1 MTTHHKH
8 CVIVGGTSGIGLAL
22 AKDYLDKSWQV
33 TIIGSSA
40 DKINALN
47 QHYQHH
53 DNLTIKQCDIT
64 NVRQRQRLFDELAN
78 MPMTHFIYSAGI
90 YYNERKL
97 NLSKAQSEQILAVNL
112 QAFCQCVEWASEQ
125 LKQHHQHNKNTCLVA
140 IASVAG
146 LLNFEQMSLYARCKR
161 AMIEICQAYQ
171 LALEPFGIGVNC
183 IACGYI
189 DTQKLRELNAGSAQH
204 KPFLS
209 SEKQAVRE
217 INHAIGHNIKVHIF
231 PKPMKYVVKAL
242 GSLPEPLLSQ
252 IMKLQYR
259 QQDKKLSQK

>member
-8 CVIVGGTSGIGLAL
+8 CVIIGGTSGIGLAL

-33 TIIGSSA
+33 TIVGSNA
-40 DKINALN
+40 DKIHALC
-47 QHYQHH
+47 QHYQNN

-64 NVRQRQRLFDELAN
+64 NARQRQRLFDELAN

-97 NLSKAQSEQILAVNL
+97 KLSKAQSEQILAVNL

-125 LKQHHQHNKNTCLVA
+125 LKKYHQNTRLIA

-189 DTQKLRELNAGSAQH
+189 DTQKLRELNAGSAQN

-242 GSLPEPLLSQ
+242 GSLPKPLLSQ
-252 IMKLQYR
+252 MMKLQYR
-259 QQDKKLSQK
+259 QQDKKLS